1 MESVLQFKVPAQT
14 SAILTNGK
22 FQVFL
27 VPRLESDSST
37 HALQTN
43 GKWVQP
49 VLTACRWGWH
59 QPLSDSWK
67 CFSEAWVRTATY
79 TTRQSRRELI
89 TTVKPTLDPYSDY
102 AMC

>member
-27 VPRLESDSST
+27 VLNSESGVST
-37 HALQTN
+37 HALQAN
-43 GKWVQP
+43 GDWMQTI
-49 VLTACRWGWH
+49 LTACRWGRH
-59 QPLSDSWK
+59 QPLPDSRK
-67 CFSEAWVRTATY
+67 CFSEAWVGIATY
-79 TTRQSRRELI
+79 TTRQSRREQV
-89 TTVKPTLDPYSDY
+89 TTVKPMMDSYSDY